1 MFFWN
6 EKREEKSKMK
16 RLLLFLS
23 VILIIFL
30 GSSCLYVISLPIP
43 VGEGLIEPIEFEL
56 PGSILPLSGFA
67 FGTETVPSLDE
78 IIQEAEKEIQLN
90 LPDNFVIT
98 GMEIKARVECVPENA
113 DSEGYIGIDFYVFRE
128 RHSKEEFLAFF
139 NDPDSISDHKL
150 FSGLIYPGEN
160 TFRLH
165 SGESAALD
173 MILEIIN
180 GGTAEDLDWF
190 AIYDYE
196 APSDSTI
203 TIHLSGTISVKRVAE

>member
-1 MFFWN
+1 
-6 EKREEKSKMK
+6 MK

-23 VILIIFL
+23 VVLIILL
-30 GSSCLYVISLPIP
+30 GSSCLYVISVPIP
-43 VGEGLIEPIEFEL
+43 ISEELIEPFEFEL
-56 PGSILPLSGFA
+56 PRSIVPLSYFA

-98 GMEIKARVECVPENA
+98 GMEIKARVDWVPENP
-113 DSEGYIGIDFYVFRE
+113 DSEDSIDIDFYVFRE
-128 RHSKEEFLAFF
+128 RHSEEEFLAFF
-139 NDPDSISDHKL
+139 NNPDPISDRKL
-150 FSGLIYPGEN
+150 FSGMIYPGEN

-165 SGESAALD
+165 SSESAALD

-180 GGTAEDLDWF
+180 GGTAEDIDWF

-196 APSDSTI
+196 AHSESTI
-203 TIHLSGTISVKRVAE
+203 TIHLSGTIWVKRVVE